1 MADFNLIDALHET
14 TPSVEMEIK
23 RDFISSLEA
32 EKYEDVVRESVTK
45 ESYIP
50 LLDDETKLPP
60 SDADGKALHV
70 YAETEQATNGRQLAE
85 RSEAGEQGP
94 GKLPNG
100 EHGGGQADST
110 A

>member
-85 RSEAGEQGP
+85 RECVDNISYRSGLCVEAR
-94 GKLPNG
+94 L
-100 EHGGGQADST
+100 AF
-110 A
+110 AC